1 MSGSRLTADTLLPDI
16 RLDQLLLR
24 AISTILQPFLISQ
37 LSLSVAQVL
46 SVYELLFFFFSFCF
60 SSQGN
65 ELGGAD
71 FIMLMK

>member
-1 MSGSRLTADTLLPDI
+1 MSGSRLAADTLLPDI
-16 RLDQLLLR
+16 RLDQLLLH

-46 SVYELLFFFFSFCF
+46 SVYELFFFFFCF

>member
-1 MSGSRLTADTLLPDI
+1 MSGSRLAADTLLPDI
-16 RLDQLLLR
+16 RLDQLLLH

-46 SVYELLFFFFSFCF
+46 SVYELLFFFFFCF